1 MSLVLVV
8 DDNPDGIRIVESILK
23 GSGYDVVVATS
34 GQEALD
40 AVDAKPPAVILLDV
54 MMPGMSGLE
63 VLEKLRAQPKNGRI
77 PVILLTAKTQDEDVI
92 SGYRYGADYY
102 IPKPFTSKQLLYGIR
117 LVLGESVSA

>member
-23 GSGYDVVVATS
+23 GSGYDVVAATS

-40 AVDAKPPAVILLDV
+40 AVDAAPPAVILLDV

-63 VLEKLRAQPKNGRI
+63 VLEKIRAQPKNNRI

-92 SGYRYGADYY
+92 SGYRNGADYY

>member
-8 DDNPDGIRIVESILK
+8 DDNPDSIRIVESILK
-23 GSGYDVVVATS
+23 GNGFDVVAAAS

-40 AVDAKPPAVILLDV
+40 AIDAAPPAVILLDV

>member
-8 DDNPDGIRIVESILK
+8 DDNPDSLRIVESILK
-23 GSGYDVVVATS
+23 GSGYDVVAATS

-40 AVDAKPPAVILLDV
+40 AIDAKQPAVILLDV

>member
-23 GSGYDVVVATS
+23 GSGYDVVAVTS

-40 AVDAKPPAVILLDV
+40 AIAAKPPAVILLDV

-92 SGYRYGADYY
+92 SGYRNGADYY